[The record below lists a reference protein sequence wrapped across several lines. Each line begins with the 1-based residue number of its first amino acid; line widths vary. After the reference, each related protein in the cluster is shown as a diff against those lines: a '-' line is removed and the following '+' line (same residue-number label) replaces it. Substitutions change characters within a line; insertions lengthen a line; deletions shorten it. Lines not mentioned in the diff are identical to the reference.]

1 MITAIVV
8 LSVWAILATITAVD
22 NENRRSKLYDEREE
36 LQEECEKQER
46 EYKKL
51 EAEYA
56 ELKEESEEHSKNYQA
71 EVTECICYKWLLDVC
86 ANQGKENYDA
96 DKALELILRTEHSW
110 LNSDLVDEEVIA
122 AVVKIH
128 KESALVILSRY
139 DLDLGIE

>member
-1 MITAIVV
+1 MRT
-8 LSVWAILATITAVD
+8 
-22 NENRRSKLYDEREE
+22 NERLREE
-36 LQEECEKQER
+36 NAEIEERLEEKER
-46 EYKKL
+46 AYKKL
-51 EAEYA
+51 EKEYE
-56 ELKEESEEHSKNYQA
+56 ELEEESEEHSKNYQA

-96 DKALELILRTEHSW
+96 DKALELILRTEYSW